1 MHLDASS
8 LLGLAQLLA
17 IGLGVYLLA
26 LIWHTM
32 RRLTRPPRRTYA
44 SAVARGLPGDP
55 SEALDGRPFESW
67 TLKSRGLDLP
77 VWDVK
82 GDDPHGPIVIFLH
95 GWGDG
100 RVGALQRMGP
110 FVPNCSRL
118 LALDLPGNGEAPGT
132 CSLGTREVEDVD
144 EMIERVR
151 DDDHV
156 IVLYGW
162 SMGAGVAIDAASRSD
177 EHFSQITGVIAEA
190 PYRLA
195 PTPAH
200 NVLRNAS
207 LPYTFNLRPAMALLS
222 LRFGR
227 GLRWR
232 EFDRAGLAAKL
243 VCPLLVIHGV
253 DDEVCPV
260 DDARE
265 IAAMASVA
273 TLCEVKQG
281 RHNDLWT
288 NEAHRAQVSEAID
301 AFMSR
306 VKHGPDTP

>member
-55 SEALDGRPFESW
+55 SEALDGRPFENWS
-67 TLKSRGLDLP
+67 LKTRGLDLP
-77 VWDVK
+77 VWDIQ
-82 GDDPHGPIVIFLH
+82 GDDPDGPIVIFLH

-100 RVGALQRMGP
+100 RVGALHRMEP
-110 FVPNCSRL
+110 FVPSCSRL
-118 LALDLPGNGEAPGT
+118 LTLDLPGNGEAPGT
-132 CSLGTREVEDVD
+132 CSLGTREVEDVG
-144 EMIERVR
+144 EMIEQVR
-151 DDDHV
+151 DDDHM

-200 NVLRNAS
+200 NVLRNAG
-207 LPYTFNLRPAMALLS
+207 LPYSFNLRPAMTLLS

-227 GLRWR
+227 GLSWR
-232 EFDRAGLAAKL
+232 GFDRADLAAKL
-243 VCPLLVIHGV
+243 ACPLLVIHGS
-253 DDEVCPV
+253 DDEVCPLK
-260 DDARE
+260 DAGE
-265 IAAMASVA
+265 ITFRAPDYR
-273 TLCEVKQG
+273 LCEVKGG